1 MSNYTKPTIM
11 LVDSGALNAVASS
24 CSTSTEDAK
33 EIKNILTSMGYDLS
47 DKNTFGIYEGCTNP
61 IMFEEY
67 CKFSSSIQ
75 IFFS

>member
-1 MSNYTKPTIM
+1 MSNYIKPTIM

-33 EIKNILTSMGYDLS
+33 EIKNILTSMGYNLNDP
-47 DKNTFGIYEGCTNP
+47 NTFGIHEGCSNP

-67 CKFSSSIQ
+67 CKFASSIQ

>member
-33 EIKNILTSMGYDLS
+33 EIKNILESMGYNLNDP
-47 DKNTFGIYEGCTNP
+47 NTFGMYECENG
-61 IMFEEY
+61 ILLEEY
-67 CKFSSSIQ
+67 CKFASSIQ